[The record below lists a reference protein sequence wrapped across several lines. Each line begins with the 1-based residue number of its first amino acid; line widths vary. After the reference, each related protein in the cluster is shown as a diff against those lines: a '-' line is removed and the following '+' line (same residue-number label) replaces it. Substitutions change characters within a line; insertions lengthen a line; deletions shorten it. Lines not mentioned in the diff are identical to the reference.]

1 MRSPIRT
8 RSRRKRCARAAGGRY
23 FTGSPADGYTC
34 KVCHA
39 GGEEPALHITGSPSG
54 AYRPGANYEII
65 VDWPDPLTKFAV
77 ALELTDLRGQ
87 PAGSVRLPP
96 AAELTPPE
104 LCEPV
109 SDAVPAAALSMTT
122 SGRSIVRL
130 PDCGAKRLR
139 LLWTAPARD
148 AGQVW
153 FSGSAVASDGQ
164 GDTAYDGVSDLGR
177 AIASPPAPAV
187 NAVVVGQCSAA
198 APGGRRCTSLAW
210 MLAALFSARRASGRG
225 TRRPR
230 RSS

>member
-1 MRSPIRT
+1 M
-8 RSRRKRCARAAGGRY
+8 
-23 FTGSPADGYTC
+23 
-34 KVCHA
+34 
-39 GGEEPALHITGSPSG
+39 PSG

-65 VDWPDPLTKFAV
+65 VDWPDTIMKFAV

-109 SDAVPAAALSMTT
+109 TDAVPAASLSTT
-122 SGRSIVRL
+122 MNGRNIVQL

-148 AGQVW
+148 VGQVW
-153 FSGSAVASDGQ
+153 FSGSAVASDGE
-164 GDTAYDGVSDLGR
+164 GDTEHDGVTDFGR
-177 AIASPPAPAV
+177 AIASPSSPAASTV
-187 NAVVVGQCSAA
+187 TSGQCSAA
-198 APGGRRCTSLAW
+198 ALGGRPKDGRSSNGRRSTWFGCWAALA
-210 MLAALFSARRASGRG
+210 LLFSARRASGRG
-225 TRRPR
+225 TRRLR